1 MMWRIYV
8 LILSVLVVNNSSYSQ
23 AKASVEQYHYA
34 GKVQPY
40 VFMPVASFQSARNW
54 YAEAR
59 YNYEDMET
67 FSLYLGRSFSGEKS
81 IAYSFTPMVGVSM
94 GKFKGISTA
103 LNVDLE
109 LDQFFF
115 SAQSQYSRSTPKGKG
130 SDDFFYSWSEAG
142 YQPLN
147 WLYAGASFQQT
158 YTEYERL
165 LEPGVLLGFSF
176 SRFSI
181 PVYGF
186 DLFNNSRYFIIGF
199 TVSWEGK
206 KKAGSNKETRP
217 VNF

>member
-1 MMWRIYV
+1 MWRIYV
-8 LILSVLVVNNSSYSQ
+8 LILSVLVVNNTSYSQ

-34 GKVQPY
+34 GKGQPY
-40 VFMPVASFQSARNW
+40 VFMPLASYQSTRNW

-59 YNYEDMET
+59 YNYEDMQT
-67 FSLYLGRSFSGEKS
+67 FSLYLGKSFTGEKS
-81 IAYSFTPMVGVSM
+81 ISYTFTPMVGASM
-94 GKFKGISTA
+94 GRFKGISAA

-115 SAQSQYSRSTPKGKG
+115 SAQTQYSKATPRGKG

-176 SRFSI
+176 NRFSI

-186 DLFNNSRYFIIGF
+186 DLFNNSRYFIIGL

-206 KKAGSNKETRP
+206 KKAGSNKESGP
-217 VNF
+217 VSF